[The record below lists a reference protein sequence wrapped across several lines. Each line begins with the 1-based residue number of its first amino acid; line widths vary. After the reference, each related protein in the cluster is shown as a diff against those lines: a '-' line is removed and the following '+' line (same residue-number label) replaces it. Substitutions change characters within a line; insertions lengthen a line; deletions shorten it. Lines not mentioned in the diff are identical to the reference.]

1 MGGRGGASGLSTGNG
16 VTFDLKGKDEKF
28 KDSVK
33 VLKSL
38 SKEYDTRLHE
48 VSLGAERA
56 AGDTDISGYRIRLS
70 SASVET
76 AIHEFAH
83 TLTNSDA
90 DKYGL
95 TNHTEFWK
103 EIKKI
108 QRDYKKNTSSD
119 PSKWI
124 SSYEHSSKG
133 TDEFFAEAFTHAKMR
148 SLGLAKPSKYGS
160 DYTYS
165 EKVLNV
171 VNKYFKKRK
180 RK

>member
-16 VTFDLKGKDEKF
+16 ITFDLKGKDEKF

-48 VSLGAERA
+48 VSVGAEKA
-56 AGDTDISGYRIRLS
+56 AGDVDISGYRMRLS
-70 SASVET
+70 SSAIEV

-83 TLTNSDA
+83 TLASSSA

-95 TNHTEFWK
+95 TNHAEFWK
-103 EIKKI
+103 EIKKV
-108 QRDYKKNTSSD
+108 QREYKKKVGNDT
-119 PSKWI
+119 SKWI
-124 SSYEHSSKG
+124 SSYEHSRKG
-133 TDEFFAEAFTHAKMR
+133 PDEFFAEAFAHAKMR
-148 SLGLAKPSKYGS
+148 SLGLPKSRMYGS

-165 EKVLNV
+165 EKVLGV
-171 VNKYFKKRK
+171 VDKYFKKRK
-180 RK
+180 KK